1 MKNKEETISKIKSL
15 ISETH
20 QNFASMDEKYRL
32 ISDGMFSIVKEL
44 KEASKTLRT
53 EKLKGIL
60 RPYCIFRADKTKK
73 E

>member
-1 MKNKEETISKIKSL
+1 
-15 ISETH
+15 
-20 QNFASMDEKYRL
+20 MDEKYRL
-32 ISDGMFSIVKEL
+32 ISDGMLPIVKEL
-44 KEASKTLRT
+44 KEASKTLRK